1 LNSGIEVTSS
11 RYGFPL
17 LYDLMTNTVSF
28 KLHPNDRPHNWGRIL
43 FRLLPPS
50 DYKTTSAEMSVL
62 RILSENATIA
72 NNPNIPKF
80 QIDSGMQKLK
90 GVLGGKDAV
99 SRLLEQLGNFFQQ
112 QNVRNMRHIPEVLRE
127 STPRSTMIL
136 SRPTSYSQHRLWVV
150 PRITDYSQN
159 AFHLDIQNC
168 ASVNI
173 PARQLLAF
181 ASRPLAPMKLENYVQ
196 ELTRSQL
203 GEQAVSGALP
213 FSLGA
218 ERSTQTHCSQATM
231 QRISTDV
238 IKYAEKT
245 NAEKTAVLIGF
256 MPNEVNS
263 FHDSP
268 AALSKATEQLNKL
281 IKSLNS
287 AMDFDRKSLWN
298 LMNRALAIATS
309 DERSDTPG
317 AAGPD
322 GECNFLR
329 FRLGQ
334 CSEREPSV
342 WFELMVSSILST
354 TAEHDMRSLNPY
366 MSATAYRTVMSL
378 TIVAMLTSIRISQT
392 DRALTR

>member
-1 LNSGIEVTSS
+1 
-11 RYGFPL
+11 
-17 LYDLMTNTVSF
+17 MTNTVSF

-99 SRLLEQLGNFFQQ
+99 SRLLEQLGTFFQQ
-112 QNVRNMRHIPEVLRE
+112 QNVRNMRHVPEVLRE

-136 SRPTSYSQHRLWVV
+136 SRPTSYSQQRLWVV
-150 PRITDYSQN
+150 PRISDYSQN

-173 PARQLLAF
+173 PVRQLQAF

-213 FSLGA
+213 FSVGA

-245 NAEKTAVLIGF
+245 NAEKTPVLIGF

-287 AMDFDRKSLWN
+287 AMEFDRKSLWN

-342 WFELMVSSILST
+342 WFELMVASILST
-354 TAEHDMRSLNPY
+354 TGEHDIRSLNPY